1 MEILFIAILFIL
13 LALALPYFYKIY
25 GLKKILQ
32 SDIPSEGNW
41 AELSRGNI
49 YYRWFLPDDSTDLK
63 GTLILRFLPLSLRW

>member
-1 MEILFIAILFIL
+1 MEKLFIGILFIL
-13 LALALPYFYKIY
+13 LALALPYLYKIY

-49 YYRWFLPDDSTDLK
+49 YYRWFLQDDSTDLR
-63 GTLILRFLPLSLRW
+63 GTLVLSLIHI